1 MASHRL
7 TVCALRVAAIVAS
20 AGTVLGE
27 APPYPVKRVE
37 VAFPSGGVSL
47 AGTLYL
53 PDTPGRHPGIVL
65 IHGSGRATRG
75 WPNALHAADFAAH
88 GIATLSYDKRGVG
101 ASGGSFDEN
110 EDLEPLAADASAAA
124 RYLMSR
130 PEIDRAR
137 VGLWGRSQ
145 GAWVAPL
152 AAAQLEHV
160 AFVVLVVGGG
170 VPVLEQQLFQSKA
183 MLRRLGLDEADLQ
196 AVLRAQRAMTTY
208 YNSDNPAALQS
219 EAEEAINAVRDREWF
234 ERLPLRV
241 VVNSRNVPPPSWV
254 AANREGSIRPLR
266 QARFDPADYL
276 RRLKMPVLA
285 VLAGSDDRTPTEE
298 TAARLAALISP
309 ARLTARVFPGADHM
323 LCAARADGELQQC
336 TLLAGVEEFM
346 RGWLVEQALVAPAES
361 RSGGK

>member
-1 MASHRL
+1 MTSPKLAVSVLLLAAFTASGA
-7 TVCALRVAAIVAS
+7 ALG
-20 AGTVLGE
+20 GT
-27 APPYPVKRVE
+27 PPYPVKRVE

-53 PDTPGRHPGIVL
+53 PDAPGRHPAIIL

-75 WPNALHAADFAAH
+75 WPNALHAADFSAY
-88 GIATLSYDKRGVG
+88 GIATLTYDKRGVG

-124 RYLMSR
+124 RYLASR
-130 PEIDRAR
+130 PEIDGAR
-137 VGLWGRSQ
+137 LGLWGRSQ

-196 AVLRAQRAMTTY
+196 AVLRAQRALTAY
-208 YNSDNPAALQS
+208 YNSDEPAALQS
-219 EAEEAINAVRDREWF
+219 EAQEAIKAIRDREWF

-241 VVNSRNVPPPSWV
+241 VVDSRQVPPPAWV
-254 AANREGSIRPLR
+254 IAHREGPIRPLR
-266 QARFDPADYL
+266 QARFDPAGYL
-276 RRLKMPVLA
+276 QRLKAPVLA
-285 VLAGSDDRTPTEE
+285 VLAGSDDLTPTEE
-298 TAARLAALISP
+298 TAARLAGLVPP
-309 ARLTARVFPGADHM
+309 AQLTARVFPGADHM
-323 LCAARADGELQQC
+323 LCAARADGELTQC
-336 TLLAGVEEFM
+336 PLLAGVEEFM
-346 RGWLVEQALVAPAES
+346 RDWLVRQAAVPAADS
-361 RSGGK
+361 GRSGGK